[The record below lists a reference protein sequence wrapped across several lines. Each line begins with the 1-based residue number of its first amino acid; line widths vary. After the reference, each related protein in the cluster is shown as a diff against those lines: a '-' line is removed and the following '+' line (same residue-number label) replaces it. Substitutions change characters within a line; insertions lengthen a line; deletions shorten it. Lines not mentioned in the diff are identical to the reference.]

1 MSNIRTITLTE
12 AATINAN
19 GKERTKGAKPV
30 FCITT
35 GEVYASA
42 TDAAE
47 ANGVSI
53 YAIST
58 CCLGKVKTSNKK
70 RFCYVKDIHKHLQE
84 ISTNM
89 QVREN
94 KVKAYDKMMYHQ
106 QAIDEA
112 AAKIEKHKANCSKLE
127 QKLEA
132 ERQAVLDAERELED
146 LTKEG

>member
-1 MSNIRTITLTE
+1 MSNTRTITLTE
-12 AATINAN
+12 VATIDAN
-19 GKERTKGAKPV
+19 GKARTKGAKPV

-58 CCLGKVKTSNKK
+58 CCLGKVRTSNKK
-70 RFCYVKDIHKHLQE
+70 RFCYVKDIHNHLQE
-84 ISTNM
+84 IAVNM
-89 QVREN
+89 QTRES
-94 KVKAYDKMMYHQ
+94 KVKAYDEIMYHN
-106 QAIDEA
+106 QAIENA
-112 AAKIEKHKANCSKLE
+112 TAKLEKHKENLLKLK
-127 QKLEA
+127 QKLAA
-132 ERQAVLDAERELED
+132 EEQAIIDAERELAE

>member
-1 MSNIRTITLTE
+1 MSNTRTITLTE

-19 GKERTKGAKPV
+19 GRARTKGAKPV
-30 FCITT
+30 FCIST

-70 RFCYVKDIHKHLQE
+70 RFCYIKDIENYLDE
-84 ISTNM
+84 IATNM
-89 QVREN
+89 QTREN
-94 KVKAYDKMMYHQ
+94 KVQAYDKMMYHQ

-112 AAKIEKHKANCSKLE
+112 AAKLEKEKATREKLKR
-127 QKLEA
+127 QLEA
-132 ERQAVLDAERELED
+132 IEHSIIETERELEE

>member
-1 MSNIRTITLTE
+1 MSNTRTITLTE

-19 GKERTKGAKPV
+19 GRARTKGAKPV
-30 FCITT
+30 FCIST

-70 RFCYVKDIHKHLQE
+70 RFCYIKDIENYLDE
-84 ISTNM
+84 IATNM
-89 QVREN
+89 QTREN

-106 QAIDEA
+106 QAINDA
-112 AAKIEKHKANCSKLE
+112 TLKLEKHKENFLKLK

-132 ERQAVLDAERELED
+132 EEQAILDAEKELAE